1 MPKILEGEIA
11 MKKKKLLV
19 IVLVIIVIVGSI
31 FIALNQQAKKQ
42 TLNNENT
49 LSNTESKLNATNET
63 DKYGYKDLSELPK
76 DYTIKQAIKDGCV
89 VITNEKVFNKYRL
102 DKFIENTEINA
113 KDRKEDK
120 IRIVQYTIEGDAIIK
135 DLEYKIK
142 DEKYKLGNEYV
153 NKTTYILTTD
163 NTRDKFAAEADRKIT
178 VNDDIPGDIYGI
190 LKVQREDMIAIVLE
204 LYALIDYIDSNVKIY
219 EGIEVCEYRKS
230 IEDSEVTIM
239 EE

>member
-11 MKKKKLLV
+11 MKKKKLLI

-49 LSNTESKLNATNET
+49 LSNTESKINATNKT

-102 DKFIENTEINA
+102 EKFI
-113 KDRKEDK
+113 
-120 IRIVQYTIEGDAIIK
+120 
-135 DLEYKIK
+135 
-142 DEKYKLGNEYV
+142 
-153 NKTTYILTTD
+153 
-163 NTRDKFAAEADRKIT
+163 
-178 VNDDIPGDIYGI
+178 
-190 LKVQREDMIAIVLE
+190 
-204 LYALIDYIDSNVKIY
+204 
-219 EGIEVCEYRKS
+219 
-230 IEDSEVTIM
+230 
-239 EE
+239 

>member
-1 MPKILEGEIA
+1 
-11 MKKKKLLV
+11 MKKKKLLI

-120 IRIVQYTIEGDAIIK
+120 IRIV
-135 DLEYKIK
+135 
-142 DEKYKLGNEYV
+142 
-153 NKTTYILTTD
+153 
-163 NTRDKFAAEADRKIT
+163 
-178 VNDDIPGDIYGI
+178 
-190 LKVQREDMIAIVLE
+190 
-204 LYALIDYIDSNVKIY
+204 
-219 EGIEVCEYRKS
+219 
-230 IEDSEVTIM
+230 
-239 EE
+239 

>member
-76 DYTIKQAIKDGCV
+76 DYTLKQAVQDGCV
-89 VITNEKVFNKYRL
+89 VITYNKVFNKYKL
-102 DKFIENTEINA
+102 DKFIENTEKNA

-142 DEKYKLGNEYV
+142 DEMYKAEIEYA
-153 NKTTYILTTD
+153 NKTTIL
-163 NTRDKFAAEADRKIT
+163 
-178 VNDDIPGDIYGI
+178 
-190 LKVQREDMIAIVLE
+190 
-204 LYALIDYIDSNVKIY
+204 
-219 EGIEVCEYRKS
+219 
-230 IEDSEVTIM
+230 
-239 EE
+239 